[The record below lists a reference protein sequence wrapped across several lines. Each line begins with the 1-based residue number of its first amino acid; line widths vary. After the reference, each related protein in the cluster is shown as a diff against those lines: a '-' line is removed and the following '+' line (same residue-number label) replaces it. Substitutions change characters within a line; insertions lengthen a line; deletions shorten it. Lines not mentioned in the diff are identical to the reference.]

1 MLNDIWTTLFFQ
13 PIHNALVYAY
23 ILTGSLGIS
32 IALVIIL
39 VRLLMSPMAIKQHND
54 LKKLQKV
61 KPELEK
67 IKEQY
72 KNDAQAR
79 AKAESELYKK
89 IGYNPIGCFVNFLI
103 QIPFLAAIYQ
113 SIYTFTNHTPANMP
127 NLYEYVRNALNA
139 LNISNFNTTLFGV
152 DLINNVVGQI
162 NFANPAV
169 AIAAILILALLA
181 FSNFLPS
188 YVNMKFLNPE
198 AYKPKP
204 KKDPK
209 AEPTFEETFASSMN
223 TSTLYVLPLML
234 TFSMSSLPTL
244 ISIYLILQN
253 FLSLIQQILIKVVY
267 DKIEN
272 KSTLATPKE

>member
-1 MLNDIWTTLFFQ
+1 MLNDIWTTLIFQ
-13 PIHNALVYAY
+13 PIHNVLVYAY
-23 ILTGSLGIS
+23 IITGSLGIS

-39 VRLLMSPMAIKQHND
+39 VRLIMSPMAIKQHND
-54 LKKLQKV
+54 LKKLQRV

-67 IKEQY
+67 IKEKY

-79 AKAESELYKK
+79 SKAEAELYKK
-89 IGYNPIGCFVNFLI
+89 IGYNPIGCFVNFLF

-127 NLYEYVRNALNA
+127 TLYEYVRNALNA
-139 LNISNFNTTLFGV
+139 LNISSFNTTLFGV
-152 DLINNVVGQI
+152 DLIKNVVGQI
-162 NFANPAV
+162 NFANPTV
-169 AIAAILILALLA
+169 AIIAILILALLA

-204 KKDPK
+204 KKDPS

-253 FLSLIQQILIKVVY
+253 FLSLIQQVLIKFVY

-272 KSTLATPKE
+272 KDALATTKE